1 MPPTTCLCSP
11 AASSTTSPSCMFS
24 AWMSSDCSFS
34 LRNLVSRDFKLP
46 SGLQITS
53 MISWRKVK
61 GMFSAVLPSLDLK
74 HYMLRLW
81 LSAIKN
87 CSPTSLCLYHTLS
100 LTLPKAS
107 EEFLSH
113 LVKLGLCRLLQW
125 PQVFICKI
133 PLGKE
138 QEKTQQRSAWKTWLG
153 IKSID

>member
-1 MPPTTCLCSP
+1 
-11 AASSTTSPSCMFS
+11 MFS
-24 AWMSSDCSFS
+24 SCQQHHITLLHVQCSD
-34 LRNLVSRDFKLP
+34 KLWLLLLTKEFGKQ
-46 SGLQITS
+46 GLQASIRS
-53 MISWRKVK
+53 ADNFHDFLEKSK
-61 GMFSAVLPSLDLK
+61 GMFSVVLPSPDLK

-87 CSPTSLCLYHTLS
+87 CSPTSLCLYHTLP

-113 LVKLGLCRLLQW
+113 LVKLGFCRLLQW

-133 PLGKE
+133 PLEKE

-153 IKSID
+153 TKSTD